1 MKIASYI
8 SLAFLASGLFLSC
21 KKDNYSAPSS
31 QLSGALLYKGDTV
44 AVEYNRVPFQLY
56 QYGFGKVGPI
66 DGVFDQNGSYH
77 AVVFDGDY
85 KFIIPVGKGPFLPR
99 VNSSGNA
106 DTLAITVKGNQKVD
120 INVTP
125 YYMIRNAQITGGGG
139 TINATCKLEKIV
151 TDGNAKNIEKV
162 VLYYN
167 RTQFVSG
174 ANNMGSTTISGSAI
188 TDPNNINLSVA
199 VAPFTPAQSYVFAR
213 IGVKIVGVETMIFSP
228 LKVIN
233 Y

>member
-1 MKIASYI
+1 MKIGSYI

-21 KKDNYSAPSS
+21 KKDNYSSPSS

-66 DGVFDQNGSYH
+66 DGVFAQDGSYH

-85 KFIIPVGKGPFLPR
+85 KFIIPLGKGPFLPR
-99 VNSSGNA
+99 INFTGNA

-139 TINATCKLEKIV
+139 KVNATCKLEKIV
-151 TDGNAKNIEKV
+151 TDANAKNIERV
-162 VLYYN
+162 TLYIN

-174 ANNMGSTTISGSAI
+174 ANNLASTSISGSAI
-188 TDPNNINLSVA
+188 TDPNNVGLTVSV
-199 VAPFTPAQSYVFAR
+199 PGFTPGQGYVFAR